1 MPRPAPWRLDADRF
15 VHRTLFQT
23 RYQDLDP
30 NGHINNVAYAALF
43 ESARVRFNA
52 GIALDRWHDLR
63 FLVAK
68 VELNYLAEGHFPSD
82 VEIATA
88 VGPIGGR
95 SWQMLSTMFQDGVAL
110 ATCNTVLVA
119 SRAADGLPP
128 AMRAVLKAAQLPEMD
143 QSSASVAG
151 SGAPS

>member
-1 MPRPAPWRLDADRF
+1 MARPAPWRLDADRF
-15 VHRTLFQT
+15 AHRTLFQT

-52 GIALDRWHDLR
+52 AIALDRWRDLR

-68 VELNYLAEGHFPSD
+68 VELNYLAEGHFPAD

-95 SWQMLSTMFQDGVAL
+95 SWHLLSTMFQDGVAL
-110 ATCNTVLVA
+110 ATCDTVLVA
-119 SRAADGLPP
+119 SKAADGLPP
-128 AMRAVLKAAQLPEMD
+128 AMRAALAAAQSPAGD
-143 QSSASVAG
+143 QSRASVSG
-151 SGAPS
+151 SGLPS